1 MNFMQKHGRV
11 IGNVAVAVLVILA
24 VYAKISGEDKGT
36 SPLFGRGDSPLIVG
50 ALVVFVVM
58 AWIIGRAQK
67 R

>member
-24 VYAKISGEDKGT
+24 VYAKVSGEDKG
-36 SPLFGRGDSPLIVG
+36 DSTLIVG